1 MRTPSSKVGVNWSA
15 GLQALQKPSMNGW
28 RSTPEAERSG
38 PDRLPTGVGRSK
50 QRLGRSSLV
59 LAVASLTRMD
69 TKKPLGVAEGRRGA
83 LRAGYFF
90 DGTSSNTR
98 A

>member
-1 MRTPSSKVGVNWSA
+1 MTFISPPLVKNNRHCTAYG
-15 GLQALQKPSMNGW
+15 
-28 RSTPEAERSG
+28 AES
-38 PDRLPTGVGRSK
+38 L
-50 QRLGRSSLV
+50 LGRFSLV
-59 LAVASLTRMD
+59 LAAVSLTRLD

-83 LRAGYFF
+83 GFAVYLF